1 MNNIFSAGSLEH
13 IRLCFPPAENLFQ
26 KKLTFMKQI
35 IKNTTTLVL
44 AVMLAAGLYAQSWTL
59 ASPDGNQKLT
69 VGVANSRLYYSL
81 TYKGSSIISRSYLS
95 LSLDDGEVWGRS
107 PEITGSK
114 TREINETYDT
124 PVWIRS
130 HALNHCN
137 ELTLT
142 MSRGYSVLF
151 RAYDDGVAYRF
162 ESAKSGSYNI
172 LDEEMTVNFS
182 AAPSSYISYDDG
194 SGFERVYSNT
204 PLANW
209 STTTLVTS
217 PAILTLPKAKV
228 CLMESDLKD
237 YPALFFTKGSAARS
251 VEARFRAY
259 PKSVQWNPSNTG
271 KQMVKEKETH
281 IAECKGARDFPW
293 RVFLVSD
300 DEGTFLSTDMAYVLS
315 EAPADQDWSWVKPGQ
330 AVWDWWSPGLDGV
343 DFTVGMNTQT
353 WLYRIDFAAKHN
365 IPYVLVDAGWA
376 NMDLTTVTSAMDLQ
390 KIIDYGKER
399 NVGVILWGF
408 GFRFAVNAESLARK
422 YSQMGVKGFKLDFWE
437 RADQAAINTIENVA
451 KIAAKYKLII
461 DYHGCWPV
469 AGFSRTYPNVVDFE
483 GVHGGETNKWLNI
496 SAGQV
501 EYDVTFPFARGVV
514 APVDYTQG
522 AMRNGT
528 KSTFVVSY
536 NNPMS
541 PGTRCRQMA
550 MYVIFYSPLT
560 MWSDRVTNYEKE
572 PECTDFIAKIP
583 TVYDETRPL
592 KNSISH
598 YISLAR
604 KKGDEWFVGAMTDWV
619 GRTLS
624 LDLSFLGKGDWA
636 AEVFADADDAG
647 TNAEHFTHTVIDIP
661 ASRKVDAKLAP
672 GGGYVMRIKKK

>member
-1 MNNIFSAGSLEH
+1 
-13 IRLCFPPAENLFQ
+13 
-26 KKLTFMKQI
+26 MKQI

-496 SAGQV
+496 L
-501 EYDVTFPFARGVV
+501 FAINV
-514 APVDYTQG
+514 
-522 AMRNGT
+522 
-528 KSTFVVSY
+528 
-536 NNPMS
+536 
-541 PGTRCRQMA
+541 C
-550 MYVIFYSPLT
+550 LT
-560 MWSDRVTNYEKE
+560 
-572 PECTDFIAKIP
+572 
-583 TVYDETRPL
+583 L
-592 KNSISH
+592 
-598 YISLAR
+598 
-604 KKGDEWFVGAMTDWV
+604 
-619 GRTLS
+619 
-624 LDLSFLGKGDWA
+624 
-636 AEVFADADDAG
+636 
-647 TNAEHFTHTVIDIP
+647 
-661 ASRKVDAKLAP
+661 
-672 GGGYVMRIKKK
+672 

>member
-1 MNNIFSAGSLEH
+1 
-13 IRLCFPPAENLFQ
+13 
-26 KKLTFMKQI
+26 MKQI

-672 GGGYVMRIKKK
+672 GGGYVMRIYKK

>member
-1 MNNIFSAGSLEH
+1 
-13 IRLCFPPAENLFQ
+13 
-26 KKLTFMKQI
+26 MKQI

-604 KKGDEWFVGAMTDWV
+604 KKGDEWIDGAMTDRV

-624 LDLSFLGKGDWA
+624 LDLSLLAQGDWA

-672 GGGYVMRIKKK
+672 GGGYVMRIYKK

>member
-1 MNNIFSAGSLEH
+1 
-13 IRLCFPPAENLFQ
+13 
-26 KKLTFMKQI
+26 MKQI

-107 PEITGSK
+107 PKIIGSK

-194 SGFERVYSNT
+194 SGFEKVYSNT

-271 KQMVKEKETH
+271 KQIVKEKETH

-353 WLYRIDFAAKHN
+353 WLYRIDFAARHN
-365 IPYVLVDAGWA
+365 IPYILIDAGWA
-376 NMDLTTVTSAMDLQ
+376 NNDLTAVSSSMDLQ
-390 KIIDYGKER
+390 KIIDYGKEH
-399 NVGVILWGF
+399 NVGVFLWGY
-408 GFRFAVNAESLARK
+408 GFRFAANADALARK

-437 RADQAAINTIENVA
+437 RADQAALNAIENVA
-451 KIAAKYKLII
+451 KAAAKYKLML

-483 GVHGGETNKWLNI
+483 GVHGGETNKWLGING
-496 SAGQV
+496 GQV
-501 EYDVTFPFARGVV
+501 EYDVTFPFARGIA

-528 KSTFVVSY
+528 KSSFAVSY
-536 NNPMS
+536 STPMS
-541 PGTRCRQMA
+541 PGTRCRQLA

-604 KKGDEWFVGAMTDWV
+604 KKGDEWYVGAMTDWA

-624 LDLSFLGKGDWA
+624 LDLSFLGEGDWA
-636 AEVFADADDAG
+636 AEVFADADDAN
-647 TNAEHFTHTVIDIP
+647 TNAEHYTRTVIDIP
-661 ASRKVDAKLAP
+661 ASRKIDAKLAQ
-672 GGGYVMRIKKK
+672 GGGYVMRIYKK